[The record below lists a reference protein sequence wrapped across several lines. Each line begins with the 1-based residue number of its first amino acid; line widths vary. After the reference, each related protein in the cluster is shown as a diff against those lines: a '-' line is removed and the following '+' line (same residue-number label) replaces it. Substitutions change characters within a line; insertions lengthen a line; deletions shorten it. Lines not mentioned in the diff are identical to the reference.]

1 MPSKNQPVNL
11 ILFHVCRV
19 WSEKNGAACP
29 FLAPAISLLL
39 TKAYKSLPTV
49 QKTVLTRKLGK
60 ATHPETSTIQVRGLF
75 QQERSQVGP
84 GGGEW
89 SVIDPKCTLV
99 NVLQVLQVRAGFL
112 ENSTVE
118 KPIYRA
124 HPRRSAWEGHTP
136 LSILCLWKRSLTL

>member
-89 SVIDPKCTLV
+89 SVIIDGDEHRVHFCKDTF
-99 NVLQVLQVRAGFL
+99 RF
-112 ENSTVE
+112 
-118 KPIYRA
+118 
-124 HPRRSAWEGHTP
+124 
-136 LSILCLWKRSLTL
+136 SLPEISSVAF